1 MTKPLDWTAAIE
13 LQATDWQSAA
23 KAAGW
28 TPPVDPLEQVVRDV
42 MSALGKHRPALYA
55 IILQA
60 LREARD
66 GAL

>member
-13 LQATDWQSAA
+13 LQATAWQSAA

-28 TPPVDPLEQVVRDV
+28 TPPVDPLEQMARDV
-42 MSALGKHRPALYA
+42 CKELLIHWSNQG
-55 IILQA
+55 IILKA